1 MISRSPEATRALAAR
16 LGDRLAP
23 GDVVALNGEL
33 GSGKTEF
40 VHGLAQGLE
49 VPPHMVASPSFTL
62 VHEYPGRVPLVHLDL
77 YRLEDLPAELLPD
90 LEEYLSG
97 PQVVA
102 VEWARRLAPL
112 LPGDYLE
119 VDLEILGENERQLTF
134 TGHGERSWELVRHLA
149 AAADGN
155 GSRQDHELWGDL
167 CVRPQ
172 GGTRGSPP
180 ENYHLVCIGIDPSPC
195 TTKIFRRPTWPR

>member
-1 MISRSPEATRALAAR
+1 MRPYRWVSPSPEATRALAAR
-16 LGDRLAP
+16 LGDSLAP

-40 VHGLAQGLE
+40 VHGLAEGLE
-49 VPPHMVASPSFTL
+49 VPPHLVASPSFTL
-62 VHEYPGRVPLVHLDL
+62 VHEYPGRVLLVHLDL
-77 YRLEDLPAELLPD
+77 YRLEDLPASMLPD

-119 VDLEILGENERQLTF
+119 VDLEIIGESERQLTF
-134 TGHGERSWELVRHLA
+134 TGHGERSWELVRELA
-149 AAADGN
+149 AALSGEV
-155 GSRQDHELWGDL
+155 SR
-167 CVRPQ
+167 
-172 GGTRGSPP
+172 
-180 ENYHLVCIGIDPSPC
+180 
-195 TTKIFRRPTWPR
+195 